1 MATPAYLIDDPSHG
15 LELVDGRAEGT
26 EATRY
31 VFLALNVL
39 DPERQDQIERLR
51 RGGEEVN
58 SHCLRRTPNFVRR
71 CFITP
76 VEQWVEHMPLH
87 AVPEGVRSVEVKDLS
102 LEPQVLTATE
112 AMRMMTRGRPL
123 RSIRTYPGDEMSDIA
138 ETYQKVGITE
148 LVALRGVEWDTGE
161 AQRLQEEFF
170 PANWLLPIA
179 LRLVEEQIQDR
190 YSVHPAIADDMLRS
204 VNTSR
209 RWAQARLQAEHVLLD
224 TRKEHQWTYTY
235 SPIARS
241 LLAQLEMTP
250 RDQGWE
256 TLMAQS
262 NIHLAQA
269 IAGIQGQQPNQQ
281 VMDVNAL
288 ATAIATAIVA
298 AQSAG
303 KTAEQVQDEAT
314 TGAVKKSTALPHR
327 CSACE
332 KSFDS
337 PVGLKSHAPHCKGK
351 PE

>member
-1 MATPAYLIDDPSHG
+1 MATPQTIFDDPTKG
-15 LELVDGRAEGT
+15 LELVDGRAEGI

-31 VFLALNVL
+31 VFLALDVL
-39 DPERQDQIERLR
+39 DPERRDQIERLR

-58 SHCLRRTPNFVRR
+58 SHCLRRTPGFVPR

-87 AVPEGVRSVEVKDLS
+87 AVPEGIRSVEVKDPS
-102 LEPQVLTATE
+102 LEPQVLSATDV
-112 AMRMMTRGRPL
+112 MRMMTRGRPL
-123 RSIRTYPGDEMSDIA
+123 RSIRTYPGDEMSDIS

-148 LVALRGVEWDTGE
+148 LAALKGVEWDTGE
-161 AQRLQEEFF
+161 AQRLQDEFF
-170 PANWLLPIA
+170 PASWLLPTA
-179 LRLVEEQIQDR
+179 LRLVEERVQDR
-190 YSVHPAIADDMLRS
+190 YSVHPAVADDMLRS
-204 VNTSR
+204 IATSR

-269 IAGIQGQQPNQQ
+269 IAGIQGQQQSS
-281 VMDVNAL
+281 MDVNAL
-288 ATAIATAIVA
+288 AAAIATAIVA

-303 KTAEQVQDEAT
+303 KSVEQVKDEAHR
-314 TGAVKKSTALPHR
+314 LPHR
-327 CSACE
+327 CQYCDRG
-332 KSFDS
+332 FDS
-337 PVGLKSHAPHCKGK
+337 SGIKNNHEQNCKKKPV
-351 PE
+351 E